1 MKAGGLSQPAGD
13 RLAACNGQRP
23 NDPNPRCV
31 PMAFTFSDSDFAH
44 IAAIL
49 GVPARRDGKL
59 VRFELRDEVSGRN
72 LSLEI
77 MSPVSLPEGLVEAH
91 TTLVSVYAASSFL
104 QLQGCTGFIASQE
117 LGELIFFARRGGVT
131 NGLVIEREAGCSLY
145 ANVEDRLLSTDFTQ
159 LPPELIMSS
168 VALSMTETLF
178 NDLK

>member
-1 MKAGGLSQPAGD
+1 
-13 RLAACNGQRP
+13 
-23 NDPNPRCV
+23 
-31 PMAFTFSDSDFAH
+31 MAFTFSDSDYER

-49 GVPARRDGKL
+49 GVPARRVGKL

-77 MSPVSLPEGLVEAH
+77 TAALDVPDALASETAN
-91 TTLVSVYAASSFL
+91 LVSVYAASSFL

-117 LGELIFFARRGGVT
+117 LGELIFFARRGGIT

-145 ANVEDRLLSTDFTQ
+145 ANVDDRLLSTDFTQ